1 MSVSKKYVVRFFDGD
16 VTLEEVV
23 EAPNV
28 MMAEA
33 LARGLLVTLF
43 KRIPSRDGWRIK
55 AVTYLRDE

>member
-23 EAPNV
+23 EAPNI

-33 LARGLLVTLF
+33 LGRGLLEKLF
-43 KRIPSRDGWRIK
+43 RQVPSRDGWRVK